1 MKKLLFST
9 IALSSLVYAN
19 NGSISIAKND
29 IEKVIEL
36 SPDRNL
42 PQNKAIKENLKTKD
56 DYIKSQEAKKDFEE
70 KKKELKEK
78 LNQEEEAN
86 EETNNQTNDTT
97 NPSNQT
103 NNNSNNNTTTT
114 KKIITKYKF
123 VITNENTSFEK
134 LGIKEEDLQLLISEF

>member
-1 MKKLLFST
+1 MKKLSLCV

-19 NGSISIAKND
+19 NGSITIAKND

-86 EETNNQTNDTT
+86 
-97 NPSNQT
+97 
-103 NNNSNNNTTTT
+103 
-114 KKIITKYKF
+114 
-123 VITNENTSFEK
+123 
-134 LGIKEEDLQLLISEF
+134 

>member
-1 MKKLLFST
+1 MKQLLFST

-19 NGSISIAKND
+19 NGSITIAKND

-78 LNQEEEAN
+78 LNQEEEVN
-86 EETNNQTNDTT
+86 WETNNQTN
-97 NPSNQT
+97 NI
-103 NNNSNNNTTTT
+103 NTPTT

-123 VITNENTSFEK
+123 VITNENTSF
-134 LGIKEEDLQLLISEF
+134 

>member
-1 MKKLLFST
+1 MKKLLLST
-9 IALSSLVYAN
+9 IAISSLVYAN
-19 NGSISIAKND
+19 NGSITIAKND

-70 KKKELKEK
+70 KKKALKEK

-86 EETNNQTNDTT
+86 EETTN
-97 NPSNQT
+97 
-103 NNNSNNNTTTT
+103 
-114 KKIITKYKF
+114 
-123 VITNENTSFEK
+123 
-134 LGIKEEDLQLLISEF
+134 